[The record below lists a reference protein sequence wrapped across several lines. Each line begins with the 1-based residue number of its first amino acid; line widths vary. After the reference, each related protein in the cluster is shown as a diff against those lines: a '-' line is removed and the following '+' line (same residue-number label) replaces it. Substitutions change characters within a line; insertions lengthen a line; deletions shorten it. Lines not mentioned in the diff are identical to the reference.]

1 MVDPS
6 DLVQLRPQPKDDDFG
21 CDDIANGRLFWQCE
35 SYDEY
40 RLHCT
45 IEGIEPLFTRREFNE
60 MKQPGSFTLDG
71 LAEVSQRYGI
81 NISTMLGLAE
91 EEWCG
96 INL

>member
-6 DLVQLRPQPKDDDFG
+6 ELVRIRPQPADDFG
-21 CDDIANGRLFWQCE
+21 DDIANGRLFWQCE

-45 IEGIEPLFTRREFNE
+45 IEGIEPLYTREEFDS
-60 MKQPGSFTLDG
+60 MKQPGSISLDS
-71 LAEVSQRYGI
+71 LCEVSQRYGI
-81 NISTMLGLAE
+81 GIHTMLGLKE
-91 EEWCG
+91 EDVNG

>member
-6 DLVQLRPQPKDDDFG
+6 ELVRIRPQPADDFG
-21 CDDIANGRLFWQCE
+21 DDIANGRLFWQCE

-45 IEGIEPLFTRREFNE
+45 IEGVEPLFTREEFENLR
-60 MKQPGSFTLDG
+60 QPGSFSLDG
-71 LAEVSQRYGI
+71 LAEVSQRYGV

-91 EEWCG
+91 EECCG

>member
-6 DLVQLRPQPKDDDFG
+6 DLVQLRPQPADDFS
-21 CDDIANGRLFWQCE
+21 DDIANGRLFWRCE

-45 IEGIEPLFTRREFNE
+45 IEGIEPLYTREEFDA
-60 MKQPGSFTLDG
+60 MKQPGSISLDG
-71 LAEVSQRYGI
+71 LHEVSQRYGI
-81 NISTMLGLAE
+81 GIHTMLDLTE
-91 EEWCG
+91 EECCG

>member
-6 DLVQLRPQPKDDDFG
+6 ELVQIRPQPADDFG
-21 CDDIANGRLFWQCE
+21 NDIANGRLFWQCE

-45 IEGIEPLFTRREFNE
+45 IEGIEPIFTRKEFDE
-60 MKQPGSFTLDG
+60 MKQPGSFNLNG
-71 LAEVSQRYGI
+71 LAEVSQRYGV

-91 EEWCG
+91 EECCG

>member
-6 DLVQLRPQPKDDDFG
+6 EIVQIRPQPADDFG
-21 CDDIANGRLFWQCE
+21 DDIANGRLFWQCE

-45 IEGIEPLFTRREFNE
+45 IEGIEPLFTRREFDE
-60 MKQPGSFTLDG
+60 MKQPGSVSLDS
-71 LAEVSQRYGI
+71 LHEVSQRYGI
-81 NISTMLGLAE
+81 RIHTMLGLKE
-91 EEWCG
+91 EDVNG

>member
-1 MVDPS
+1 M
-6 DLVQLRPQPKDDDFG
+6 LKLRNTERLSGEKYTEARA
-21 CDDIANGRLFWQCE
+21 ANKALLEQCE

-45 IEGIEPLFTRREFNE
+45 IEGIEPLFTRREFDE

-71 LAEVSQRYGI
+71 LAEVSQRYGVK
-81 NISTMLGLAE
+81 ISTMLGLAE
-91 EEWCG
+91 EDCDG

>member
-6 DLVQLRPQPKDDDFG
+6 DLVQLRPQPADDFS
-21 CDDIANGRLFWQCE
+21 DDLANGRLFWQCE

-45 IEGIEPLFTRREFNE
+45 IEGVEPLFTREEFENLRR
-60 MKQPGSFTLDG
+60 PGSFTLDG
-71 LAEVSQRYGI
+71 LAEVSQRYGV

-91 EEWCG
+91 EECDG